1 MTMNKLELKGQW
13 KEVTGKVKQKYG
25 EIFDD
30 EMVYSDGV
38 EDQLVGLIQ
47 EKTGKAKEEI
57 VKELNDMKN

>member
-1 MTMNKLELKGQW
+1 MNKLELKGQW